1 MCGLVCKMAA
11 PPPQAVAALPAGP
24 PAGAPPPPPQAAA
37 NPAKVIDVEEELQ
50 EQKYRNYIMKMAK
63 QEEALDFNKE
73 FAPVNAPF
81 RAKHDKDFIL
91 PDAFTQ
97 FAPAPKGP
105 EMHGMYSQAMV
116 GSTVPGFVDPRVR
129 SVGLV
134 NYSDLLPSN
143 LKRADGSLGVVPHRA
158 EMGDK
163 LNDRNILSAF
173 RKLLKTGQQSDKDI
187 DARELDAFRRGWRD
201 VGQIGQT
208 F

>member
-1 MCGLVCKMAA
+1 MAA
-11 PPPQAVAALPAGP
+11 PAPAAPAAPAVAQAAP
-24 PAGAPPPPPQAAA
+24 PAI
-37 NPAKVIDVEEELQ
+37 PAEVLEVEDENEIQ

-63 QEEALDFNKE
+63 QEEAMDFNKE
-73 FAPVNAPF
+73 FPAVNAPF

-105 EMHGMYSQAMV
+105 EMHGMYSQATV

-143 LKRADGSLGVVPHRA
+143 LKRADGSLGVVPHRQ

-201 VGQIGQT
+201 VGQIGQK

>member
-1 MCGLVCKMAA
+1 MAA
-11 PPPQAVAALPAGP
+11 PAPAAPAVAQAAP
-24 PAGAPPPPPQAAA
+24 PAAPAE
-37 NPAKVIDVEEELQ
+37 VEEDENEIQ
-50 EQKYRNYIMKMAK
+50 EQKYRNYIMKLSK

-73 FAPVNAPF
+73 FAAVNAPF

-97 FAPAPKGP
+97 FAPAPRGP
-105 EMHGMYSQAMV
+105 EMHGMYSHAMV

-143 LKRADGSLGVVPHRA
+143 LKRADGSLGVVPHRP

-163 LNDRNILSAF
+163 LNDRNILGAF

-201 VGQIGQT
+201 VGQIGQK